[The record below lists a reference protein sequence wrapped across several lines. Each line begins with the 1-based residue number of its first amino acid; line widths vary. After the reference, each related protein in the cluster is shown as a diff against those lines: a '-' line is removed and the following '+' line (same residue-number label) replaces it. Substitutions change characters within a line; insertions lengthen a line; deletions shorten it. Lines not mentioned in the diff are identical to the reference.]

1 MGDRG
6 SGVEEVQFEPFECDA
21 LEIGLHEGDF
31 SVAHPKCPGV
41 IGEVQ
46 FALNQEGLEF
56 ARVSTIKLIRFM
68 DFGFGNRDKGGIM
81 SGMGKV
87 LDGVCVAP
95 WDPEICLFARS
106 GSSSLESRLLE
117 ELPLSELG
125 APGAWLVGVW
135 KGCSY
140 EQSKHWSDS
149 GVPLEGVMTMEL
161 LCYQCAQKQR
171 WRGDVQRILWN
182 LQ

>member
-31 SVAHPKCPGV
+31 SMAHPKCPGV

-46 FALNQEGLEF
+46 FAFNQEGPEF

-87 LDGVCVAP
+87 LDGVCELRHGILRFACSQGLGHHP
-95 WDPEICLFARS
+95 W
-106 GSSSLESRLLE
+106 SLD
-117 ELPLSELG
+117 
-125 APGAWLVGVW
+125 
-135 KGCSY
+135 C
-140 EQSKHWSDS
+140 
-149 GVPLEGVMTMEL
+149 
-161 LCYQCAQKQR
+161 
-171 WRGDVQRILWN
+171 
-182 LQ
+182 